1 MTFVT
6 AFPQLP
12 CVGCNLSASRGTNAS
27 ATTRRESE
35 NAFSDIG

>member
-6 AFPQLP
+6 AFPHSLG
-12 CVGCNLSASRGTNAS
+12 VGCNLSASRGTKAS
-27 ATTRRESE
+27 ATTRWESE